1 MEETPRHPWE
11 KHRPRPRAQQAQI
24 TLSSNV
30 QTLRVGFVG
39 KIFSNHYHRLT
50 RNFWTHNCR
59 RLSETQDP
67 KQIQGFPLLA
77 CTGGCLPTERDARS
91 MTNASVQMHGQ
102 TGVRVYSSTIKR
114 AGKGIDTCLLCT
126 RERLRACMYWPVF
139 SQGSACRR
147 MRICT
152 RASVFASA
160 CVCLRKHVCNFFNA
174 CTPICLSSKL

>member
-1 MEETPRHPWE
+1 MWRYAANFNASTIKTSWRT
-11 KHRPRPRAQQAQI
+11 RP
-24 TLSSNV
+24 NV
-30 QTLRVGFVG
+30 CIFG
-39 KIFSNHYHRLT
+39 KIFSNHYHRLA

-126 RERLRACMYWPVF
+126 RERLRACMCWPVF
-139 SQGSACRR
+139 SQGPACRR
-147 MRICT
+147 TRTCT